1 MPVFLVGK
9 DFVSAVTLR
18 TGVAHK
24 GGQTIRPYDIKGA
37 SGIIPKVKINY
48 TEVASYCG
56 QNKDICKNGC
66 EQVYRFLS
74 DKVRRGEQV

>member
-1 MPVFLVGK
+1 VFLVGK

-24 GGQTIRPYDIKGA
+24 GGSTLRPYDIKGA

-56 QNKDICKNGC
+56 
-66 EQVYRFLS
+66 
-74 DKVRRGEQV
+74 